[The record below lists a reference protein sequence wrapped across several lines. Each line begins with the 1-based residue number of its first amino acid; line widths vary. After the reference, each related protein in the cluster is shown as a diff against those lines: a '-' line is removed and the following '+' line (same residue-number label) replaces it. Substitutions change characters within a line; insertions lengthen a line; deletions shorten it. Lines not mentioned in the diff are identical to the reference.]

1 MRKQIVK
8 KHNLNPNDFKLDE
21 IVSIELIGD
30 KPTIDIEVEDTHMF
44 FANDIYTHNSSEDED
59 IITASN
65 VADSY
70 RKIMTA
76 DFVMSLSRK
85 IEDKVSNTAR
95 FHVIKNRFGADGI
108 TLPSI
113 FNANNGSITLYD
125 QSSKEG
131 MELQSKMGDGENVI
145 KKMLSNKWQQH
156 SAKNEEIIDADSV

>member
-1 MRKQIVK
+1 MRKKIIK
-8 KHNLNPNDFKLDE
+8 DHNLNPKDFIMDE
-21 IVSIELIGD
+21 IVSIECIGD

-44 FANDIYTHNSSEDED
+44 FANDIYTHNSSSEED

-85 IEDKVSNTAR
+85 MEDKVSNTAR
-95 FHVIKNRFGADGI
+95 FHIIKNRFGGDGI

-113 FNANNGSITLYD
+113 FNSSNGSITMYE

-131 MELQSKMGDGENVI
+131 LELQSKMDDGENTI
-145 KKMLSNKWQQH
+145 KKMLSDKWQSH
-156 SAKNEEIIDADSV
+156 KNIADDEI